1 MNRAGGATGA
11 PWSMDR
17 RRVQTHDVRRP
28 RRRSVRRPIELDRHR
43 RAAWRDRASWEGTH
57 DDDGSSIIVGEL

>member
-11 PWSMDR
+11 GVDGPPPR
-17 RRVQTHDVRRP
+17 QTHDVRRP
-28 RRRSVRRPIELDRHR
+28 RRPSVRRPIELDRHR